1 VPLVSWV
8 APANVSEGKL
18 LFPSLAHCDRRLR
31 WRPDVV
37 VADMG
42 YIDSAS
48 KQRIRER
55 WQVPVITRLKENMKL
70 VAPFETAERAVCPQG
85 QPLSWL
91 GYERSDQLHWFGV
104 TEPDPLCPCCWRSSS
119 CPRQFSFSPGDH
131 ETLLGLIPMNTRT
144 TQRLLQQVRPWIEPA
159 QSYEKNQLGLSQIFF
174 NSLRLTWSMALLA
187 DAAVLLRASVQ
198 LDRPTPAPR
207 FELAPDQLN
216 LDLPLEMPNAPL
228 FEKFD
233 LRRRKRDSG

>member
-85 QPLSWL
+85 Q
-91 GYERSDQLHWFGV
+91 

-187 DAAVLLRASVQ
+187 DAAVLLRASVL
-198 LDRPTPAPR
+198 LDRPTPTPL

-216 LDLPLEMPNAPL
+216 LDLPLETPNAPL